1 MEYLWKR
8 LMKIKSWI
16 FFGISLCLL
25 LTGCEKPPRYDQE
38 LFVPEKESCW
48 PCQMY
53 SQTFQA
59 LSTALDG
66 ALNLLA
72 SNSQIVL
79 SLGLAFW
86 LAFKVLP
93 WLVSFNPPKLKED
106 FVQIIKVCFKA
117 GIVSMFLTN
126 TQYFYD
132 IIGGWIIQPIGSIFL
147 YLSETVL
154 LSPSSV
160 GVNTSL
166 FQDNPISGLL
176 NLLGDNF
183 MDNIDR
189 ARQMFEG
196 NFSNAVLPNGQ
207 TVSIPRVDP
216 MFGALPMQIQ
226 SVIWMIYSALWSGMG
241 YVFQLFQTNS
251 LMGWVAGGF
260 LAFALFA
267 LLIYLPLTFVDAFLR
282 LGIGIILLPLF
293 MVAWV
298 FPIKLFEGMTKK
310 VIQLMF
316 AAFFDVL
323 FNCIYVA
330 FLLSVLQV
338 YTDNRTNHIF
348 STAMQT
354 SESGLREAGESL
366 SMDFL
371 VFIVLIMTIL
381 KLSQR
386 VDTITGQFFDG
397 AGQGST
403 IGKALNRM
411 KDLAAATVAATLRAC
426 AGDYSGFKNVA
437 KEMGGMVKDGMGE
450 MGKDQEK
457 DNWK

>member
-1 MEYLWKR
+1 
-8 LMKIKSWI
+8 MKIKSWI

-59 LSTALDG
+59 LSNALDG

-72 SNSQIVL
+72 SNSRIVL

-106 FVQIIKVCFKA
+106 FVQIVKVCFKA

-207 TVSIPRVDP
+207 TVSIPREDP
-216 MFGALPMQIQ
+216 MFGALPLQIQ

-241 YVFQLFQTNS
+241 YVFQLFQSNS
-251 LMGWVAGGF
+251 LMGWVAGAF

-338 YTDNRTNHIF
+338 YTNNRTNHMF

-386 VDTITGQFFDG
+386 VDSITGQFFDG

-411 KDLAAATVAATLRAC
+411 KNLAVATAVAAVKIAVTKDVTALK
-426 AGDYSGFKNVA
+426 GVTDQL
-437 KEMGGMVKDGMGE
+437 GGMVKDGMGE
-450 MGKDQEK
+450 MGKDK
-457 DNWK
+457 